1 MAGPDSRMFPEP
13 TGHKAAPAPA
23 PPAAALSLPQQLCKE
38 IRNTLPQGRLGILVT
53 LNLSLRAPF
62 DIPARFGRFPGLQ
75 RSGPHVDFEAP

>member
-13 TGHKAAPAPA
+13 TGHKAGP
-23 PPAAALSLPQQLCKE
+23 PPAAALSLPQQQMCKE

-75 RSGPHVDFEAP
+75 RSGPRVDFEAP